1 MRKLFLLER
10 RRCRIQECE
19 SQKLV
24 KRWSD
29 EQWLKYIFEDGGT
42 VQISRPHHFLPG
54 PLNCIGPLKT
64 RESLLPKSTGPGTAF
79 RPTSTTGDEQY
90 DV

>member
-42 VQISRPHHFLPG
+42 VKISGPHHFFRG
-54 PLNCIGPLKT
+54 PLNTVLGP
-64 RESLLPKSTGPGTAF
+64 PKSFFCIIRYTNIGLYTLN
-79 RPTSTTGDEQY
+79 
-90 DV
+90 